1 MRAALVVLCA
11 AASPAAAMRMASPV
25 ARARAAARD
34 ASYADSRFRD
44 GDYGMPMHRGRAMRP
59 ARQSSYPYQVQ
70 GDSLR
75 TWSGAGHPS
84 EYSEVW
90 MESDGR
96 PIEADVELWQGP
108 GYTPRKMRVYS
119 QDGQLRPFRT
129 GMHNAGGRAFAVRNR
144 GPIEFPL
151 AANVAG
157 GMPTYNGQPESPYAY
172 DHRQSRQQQHQGQSA
187 SRNIQGGASWSF
199 PFDATVDSVEVHI
212 MTEGRDLN
220 AKIEVLQG
228 PNNVMQSIEIEEDDG
243 YLRPFSGVFETLG
256 VGTVIRIVNTGPI
269 EFPISAE
276 IVPHRSMRMYHDR
289 RPSMGGGSDMMSS
302 RGRSAQYYDQRG
314 VARGWWERESMAAP
328 RSSFRPMSSSRWYE
342 RY

>member
-1 MRAALVVLCA
+1 MRATLVVLCA

-119 QDGQLRPFRT
+119 QDGQIRPFRT

-172 DHRQSRQQQHQGQSA
+172 DHRQSRQQQHQGWV
-187 SRNIQGGASWSF
+187 R
-199 PFDATVDSVEVHI
+199 DATTEKSSWLSFSSVNSFLE
-212 MTEGRDLN
+212 N
-220 AKIEVLQG
+220 
-228 PNNVMQSIEIEEDDG
+228 QSIGRISPFVSNE
-243 YLRPFSGVFETLG
+243 LRG
-256 VGTVIRIVNTGPI
+256 
-269 EFPISAE
+269 
-276 IVPHRSMRMYHDR
+276 
-289 RPSMGGGSDMMSS
+289 
-302 RGRSAQYYDQRG
+302 
-314 VARGWWERESMAAP
+314 ARTTRCTKC
-328 RSSFRPMSSSRWYE
+328 
-342 RY
+342 